1 MSKPKKASED
11 AAKIAAGAEHAPT
24 GPLPGAGG
32 SYVRLPD
39 GSLRPEGG
47 ETEAAPAAAQTE
59 TKGEA

>member
-1 MSKPKKASED
+1 MSKPKKASDE
-11 AAKIAAGAEHAPT
+11 AGKTPPGTEHVPT